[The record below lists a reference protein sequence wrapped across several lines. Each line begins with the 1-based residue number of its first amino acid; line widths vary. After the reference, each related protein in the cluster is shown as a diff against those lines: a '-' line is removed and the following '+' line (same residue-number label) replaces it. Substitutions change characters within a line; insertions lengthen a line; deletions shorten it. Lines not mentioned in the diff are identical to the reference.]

1 MDIKKPFV
9 ITVSREVGSG
19 GRTIGRLLAQKLSVK
34 YCDKELVEK
43 LREKFA
49 LSIAQIEELKG
60 KKKHWFSDFIQFTQ
74 SAPSVSGFVK
84 ESPNNDANIRD
95 SVFKAENEILL
106 GLSQEGSCI
115 IAGRLGFHVFRD
127 HPNKLNIFVRASYEH
142 RLKRIMEKQKLS
154 EEEAIE
160 TIKNIDTARENY
172 IQRYAQVSRNDL
184 RNYDLVINMDN
195 LQEMQAV
202 DVILKYIGE

>member
-1 MDIKKPFV
+1 M
-9 ITVSREVGSG
+9 
-19 GRTIGRLLAQKLSVK
+19 AQKLSVK